1 MSRTAT
7 GIVTFVLALG
17 LLSGCSGGDSSA
29 SASHQAS
36 KSPSGAASAASPS
49 AAAGAGTTYCK
60 LLSTDFEQVF
70 SSIHGPGDAKRAV
83 ALLQKVA
90 NSSPPAVRKDWTIIG
105 GALGRLRVALTKAA
119 ALQQEQQAG
128 KISKQQLQKE
138 TRKLLQQTQALQT
151 PQTQAA
157 GQAISQNAASYCG
170 VKLGG

>member
-29 SASHQAS
+29 SASHQAT

-49 AAAGAGTTYCK
+49 AAPGAGTTYCK

-70 SSIHGPGDAKRAV
+70 SSIHGPGDAK
-83 ALLQKVA
+83 
-90 NSSPPAVRKDWTIIG
+90 PAVRKDWTIIG